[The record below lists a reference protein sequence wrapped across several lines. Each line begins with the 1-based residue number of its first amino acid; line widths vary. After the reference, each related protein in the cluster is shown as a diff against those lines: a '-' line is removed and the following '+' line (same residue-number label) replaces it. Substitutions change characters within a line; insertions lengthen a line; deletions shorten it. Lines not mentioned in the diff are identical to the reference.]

1 MKSRFRKG
9 DIIQHFK
16 RETVDKEG
24 YFPDYLYMFLGTV
37 RDTETKQEMA
47 LYEALY
53 SNNDGINAGDM
64 FVRPLDMFLSEVD
77 RDKYP
82 NIKQKYRFEVYMS
95 VNDMTTKFN
104 SVVNNSISDVANS
117 MAAMVNLMKRFTG
130 HVDTGVLPNAVV
142 DAHNLT

>member
-1 MKSRFRKG
+1 MKSRFKKG

-37 RDTETKQEMA
+37 RDTETMTEMA

-53 SNNDGINAGDM
+53 INAGDM

-77 RDKYP
+77 KEKYP
-82 NIKQKYRFEVYMS
+82 NIRQKYRFEVYMS
-95 VNDMTTKFN
+95 VADMTTKFN
-104 SVVNNSISDVANS
+104 SVVNNGINEVAQKMS
-117 MAAMVNLMKRFTG
+117 EMVNLMSKLTKD
-130 HVDTGVLPNAVV
+130 VNNDTLVNAVI
-142 DAHNLT
+142 DARNELG

>member
-1 MKSRFRKG
+1 MKSRFKKG

-16 RETVDKEG
+16 RELVNKEG

-37 RDTETKQEMA
+37 RDTETMQEMA

-53 SNNDGINAGDM
+53 TNNDGINAGDM

-77 RDKYP
+77 REKYP
-82 NIKQKYRFEVYMS
+82 EIKQKYRFEVYMS

-104 SVVNNSISDVANS
+104 SVVNNSITEVATKMTQLVNIMESFANEGVNKVVKAAVDV
-117 MAAMVNLMKRFTG
+117 
-130 HVDTGVLPNAVV
+130 HDTV
-142 DAHNLT
+142 